1 MATNSRFTNA
11 INTVIET
18 KRIEREFN
26 KQARNLQPTNL
37 QATNL
42 EATNLETTNLQPANY
57 LVKNDSTINLLNKKI
72 KALECSIKKLELK
85 LRLVDEEYIEKTEF
99 DKLISNIIYKC
110 DKDDKNDKDDTTKNF
125 IIEMKKKREDN
136 NNKTADDEHT
146 ELVDFFNL
154 YLPTLSLF
162 AAIAISYLSTI
173 EITPTNIVKST
184 AIFNMFI
191 LNFIKTI
198 KPFIEDSATYTDLYS
213 KAFGLYPQDINNIYK
228 KITVAATPIATPIA
242 TTLVNPIKT
251 TIINKSNTFY
261 SHLPDMLKNAT
272 QNISKHILSII
283 GLNKEGSKIQKLTL
297 AFTTFYIAVYFII
310 LYVYMII
317 GNNETNDIVFK
328 FINITNPRGSQI
340 TRSYGG
346 GKKVKKAKK
355 QKNKSI
361 NRKII

>member
-18 KRIEREFN
+18 NRIEKEFN

-37 QATNL
+37 Q
-42 EATNLETTNLQPANY
+42 ATNLETTNLQPANY

-154 YLPTLSLF
+154 YFPTLLLF

-228 KITVAATPIATPIA
+228 KITVVATPIA

-272 QNISKHILSII
+272 QNISKHIISII

-317 GNNETNDIVFK
+317 GNNKTKEIVFK

-346 GKKVKKAKK
+346 GKKVKKGKKTKK
-355 QKNKSI
+355 QIYK
-361 NRKII
+361 